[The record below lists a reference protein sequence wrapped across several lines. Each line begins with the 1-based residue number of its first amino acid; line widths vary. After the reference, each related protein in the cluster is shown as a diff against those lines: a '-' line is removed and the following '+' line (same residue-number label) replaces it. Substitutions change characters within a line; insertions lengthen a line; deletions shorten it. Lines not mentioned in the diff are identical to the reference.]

1 MKKDNAQFTNDNSQ
15 LEEKLMRLLE
25 MQEHPERYTEEE
37 IRQLMADE
45 ECRKLY
51 EQMVRATDAIYS
63 EKVIVNSEEFAAAQD
78 AGTDSLETQATAEA
92 KSPIFT
98 LRYSLRKLA
107 AVFIGLLILSGITYA
122 AIHYVRSSKGYVD
135 SLPQDTTVVASVPQS
150 AANTSLVAQDSIQ
163 LKPVVFEDAELAT
176 ILKEVATFYQYEV
189 VYQHEA
195 SKHIRLY
202 FTWNKKDKIEDIVE
216 TFNKFERIHITE
228 ENRKLIVR

>member
-51 EQMVRATDAIYS
+51 EQMVRATDAIYGELKN
-63 EKVIVNSEEFAAAQD
+63 EKIEELKNEKTEELKEKNHFNLSIFQSFNS
-78 AGTDSLETQATAEA
+78 
-92 KSPIFT
+92 I
-98 LRYSLRKLA
+98 RKLA

-122 AIHYVRSSKGYVD
+122 AIHYARSAKGNVD
-135 SLPQDTTVVASVPQS
+135 SQSQDTTAVASVPQS
-150 AANTSLVAQDSIQ
+150 AVNTSIAAQDSIQ
-163 LKPVVFEDAELAT
+163 LKPVVFEDVELAT